1 MKTLLAIACVLV
13 LANGAEA
20 QTRKRSSKS
29 ETNTSESQEKQD
41 AKKASKPG
49 DAEKAKSTAK
59 KTDDVD
65 KPTPKSASVKS
76 DASKAGAS
84 TSKKGSNT
92 PKTGS
97 AEQVASTL
105 KRSTAIPPDKKK
117 SAAPVSVGSK
127 TEDQQSASK
136 TDSRSKK
143 SESSTRYDAG
153 DEIPGKNSGQFGPN
167 ITLDPEDLADFE
179 KQPTAVQRLL
189 RLGLELT
196 HLDLTYRYGSAEPST
211 GGMDCSGTIYYLLKS
226 AGIKEPP
233 RDSTGLYLW
242 AEREGTLHRVSPL
255 TLKDPVMDDLRPGDL
270 LFWEGTYN
278 VLRNPPISHTMIY
291 LGREKKTGFPVM
303 VGASDGRTYAG
314 VRRNGVS
321 VFDFKLPRTG
331 SSARFVGY
339 ARVPGLK

>member
-1 MKTLLAIACVLV
+1 MKTLLTIACVLV
-13 LANGAEA
+13 LASSVEA

-29 ETNTSESQEKQD
+29 ETSTSESQEKQD

-59 KTDDVD
+59 KTDEVD

-76 DASKAGAS
+76 GTSI
-84 TSKKGSNT
+84 SKKGSST

-97 AEQVASTL
+97 AEQVASAL

-117 SAAPVSVGSK
+117 SAAPASEDSK
-127 TEDQQSASK
+127 TEDQPSTSK
-136 TDSRSKK
+136 SGTRSKK
-143 SESSTRYDAG
+143 SESSPRYDAG
-153 DEIPGKNSGQFGPN
+153 DEMPGKSAGQFGPN

-179 KQPTAVQRLL
+179 KQSTAVQRLL

-211 GGMDCSGTIYYLLKS
+211 GGMDCSGTVYFLLKS

-255 TLKDPVMDDLRPGDL
+255 TLRDPVMDDLRPGDL